1 MLDALQWVAHATLTT
16 PFVVIFHEATRTIGV
31 VAPEPAP
38 ASSGNTQLLGWAA
51 LIASCTG
58 FLAAAGTILLGWQKK
73 RGEKPNDDIR
83 DKAMKYLM
91 EQNRALLKER
101 QREDKKNDDDA

>member
-1 MLDALQWVAHATLTT
+1 MLEALQWVAHATLTT
-16 PFVVIFHEATRTIGV
+16 PFVVTFHEASRWVAV

-38 ASSGNTQLLGWAA
+38 GGDGNTQLLGWAA

-58 FLAAAGTILLGWQKK
+58 FLAAAGTILLNWQRNHKAQ
-73 RGEKPNDDIR
+73 PDDIR

-91 EQNRALLKER
+91 EQNKALLKDR
-101 QREDKKNDDDA
+101 QREDEKKNDA